1 MTTGFLDG
9 PVLLGLG
16 CWGSKKITGNGDPG
30 LRERSGKTGLNETV
44 KGGRERKKKSPKLSW
59 GLGGWT
65 CKQELREGAGMNE
78 AANAPASSPPQQ
90 GAGSMREAPGEGS
103 TSLLSPF
110 LDSAFL
116 PHFPDSSAFPPVP
129 RGRGDQPGL
138 PSPSSA
144 HTSQVQFKGIR
155 LSGEGRA

>member
-1 MTTGFLDG
+1 
-9 PVLLGLG
+9 
-16 CWGSKKITGNGDPG
+16 
-30 LRERSGKTGLNETV
+30 
-44 KGGRERKKKSPKLSW
+44 
-59 GLGGWT
+59 
-65 CKQELREGAGMNE
+65 MNE

-129 RGRGDQPGL
+129 RGRGDQPGF
-138 PSPSSA
+138 PSTSSA

-155 LSGEGRA
+155 LNGEGRA

>member
-1 MTTGFLDG
+1 M
-9 PVLLGLG
+9 
-16 CWGSKKITGNGDPG
+16 NG
-30 LRERSGKTGLNETV
+30 
-44 KGGRERKKKSPKLSW
+44 
-59 GLGGWT
+59 
-65 CKQELREGAGMNE
+65 

-90 GAGSMREAPGEGS
+90 GAGSAREAPGKGN
-103 TSLLSPF
+103 TSLLAPF

-129 RGRGDQPGL
+129 QGDQPRL
-138 PSPSSA
+138 LSPSSA